1 MVIAGKD
8 NGLWLLAALS
18 RFILSIAQQ
27 QGRTDLWPKFL
38 PEHSKKK
45 WQIMLSK
52 ATLIHMGPIC
62 GFDVK
67 TNVDMEKV

>member
-18 RFILSIAQQ
+18 KNSFYGHSTTTGEEPIC
-27 QGRTDLWPKFL
+27 GPKFL

-45 WQIMLSK
+45 WRRIMLSK
-52 ATLIHMGPIC
+52 ATLIHMGPI
-62 GFDVK
+62 
-67 TNVDMEKV
+67 